1 MANGRTL
8 PGVRMVSRLVF
19 LFLPL
24 LISAQ
29 GRIEEQRKYVPA
41 SELELPVKPFDVASL
56 SFVPHETYRAL
67 DIYFHDTKGELV
79 GAGLG
84 LRLRKVVKGERPAEY
99 VLQIKSEM
107 TAPGAARMEEEERN
121 LGIQAIEGVRLVD
134 ILDRID
140 RDKKISGLDQRLLS
154 SWAERKELSS
164 LAPFQELRRRGIR
177 SRDLRPALM
186 GESFRQRYHV
196 VFDRSTTVSPLL
208 LLADSEKDLAKVPP
222 ALKARPDWVWLMEAS
237 WDRSRFF
244 LVEGTGPEFRIQ
256 ELEVENKF
264 RPREMGTKVM
274 NQLEL
279 ELMNRFQ
286 LRPGR
291 ESKFLRAYN
300 HLKEEP

>member
-1 MANGRTL
+1 M
-8 PGVRMVSRLVF
+8 VRLLVF
-19 LFLPL
+19 FFLPL

-41 SELELPVKPFDVASL
+41 TPLELPAVPFDVASL

-67 DIYFHDTKGELV
+67 DIYFDDTRGALV

-107 TAPGAARMEEEERN
+107 SAPGAARMEEEERN
-121 LGIQAIEGVRLVD
+121 LGIQAIEGVRLLD
-134 ILDRID
+134 IIDRID
-140 RDKKISGLDQRLLS
+140 REKKISGLDQRLLI

-177 SRDLRPALM
+177 AKNLRPALM

-196 VFDRSTTVSPLL
+196 VFDRAKTVSPLL
-208 LLADSEKDLAKVPP
+208 LLADSEKDVAKVP
-222 ALKARPDWVWLMEAS
+222 AAVRARPDWVWLMEAS
-237 WDRSRFF
+237 WDRSRF
-244 LVEGTGPEFRIQ
+244 VRVGGSGPEFRIQ

-264 RPREMGTKVM
+264 RPREMGTKIM

-279 ELMNRFQ
+279 ELVNRFQ

>member
-1 MANGRTL
+1 
-8 PGVRMVSRLVF
+8 MVTRLVL

-29 GRIEEQRKYVPA
+29 GRIEEQRKYVPTN
-41 SELELPVKPFDVASL
+41 EIELPVRPFDVAGL

-67 DIYFHDTKGELV
+67 DIYFHDTRGSLV
-79 GAGLG
+79 GSGLG

-107 TAPGAARMEEEERN
+107 SAPGAARMEEEERN
-121 LGIQAIEGVRLVD
+121 LGIQSIEGVRLVD

-140 RDKKISGLDQRLLS
+140 RDKKISALDERLLV
-154 SWAERKELSS
+154 SWAERKEFSS

-177 SRDLRPALM
+177 SKNLRPAVM
-186 GESFRQRYHV
+186 GESLRQRYHV
-196 VFDRSTTVSPLL
+196 VFDRSKTVSPLL
-208 LLADSEKDLAKVPP
+208 LLADSEKDLAKVPT
-222 ALKARPDWVWLMEAS
+222 AVKARTDWVWLMEAS

-244 LVEGTGPEFRIQ
+244 RVDGTGPEFRIQ

-264 RPREMGTKVM
+264 RPREVGTKVM

-279 ELMNRFQ
+279 ELMQRFD
-286 LRPGR
+286 LKPGR

-300 HLKEEP
+300 HLREEP